1 MMTDKEKNKISKFL
15 SLVLRHKPEE
25 IGLMLDNEGWANIS
39 DLIQQSNQNNVVF
52 TFNELKEVVDTNDK
66 KRFLFSDD
74 FLKIRANQ
82 GHSIKVDLKLTP
94 TTPPNIL
101 YHGTAEK
108 NIASILE
115 KGILKQD
122 RNYVHLSA
130 DIDTATKVGMR
141 YGKPIIIR
149 VSALEM
155 HKSGHLF
162 FLSDNNVWL
171 TDFVANDYLSFNF

>member
-1 MMTDKEKNKISKFL
+1 MVTDKEKNKVSKLL

-25 IGLMLDNEGWANIS
+25 IGLILDDEGWASVNE
-39 DLIQQSNQNNVVF
+39 LIEKINN
-52 TFNELKEVVDTNDK
+52 TGLALAYEDLKEVVETNDK
-66 KRFLFSDD
+66 KRFVFSDD
-74 FLKIRANQ
+74 LSKIRANQ
-82 GHSIKVDLKLTP
+82 GHSINVDLKLEP
-94 TTPPNIL
+94 ATPPAIL

-141 YGKPIIIR
+141 YGKP
-149 VSALEM
+149 VVFEVKALEM
-155 HKSGHLF
+155 HKNGCLF
-162 FLSDNNVWL
+162 YLSNNNVWL
-171 TDFVANDYLSFNF
+171 TDYVDNNFIDQI

>member
-1 MMTDKEKNKISKFL
+1 MMTDKEKNNISKFL

-25 IGLMLDNEGWANIS
+25 IGLILDDEGWASVNE
-39 DLIQQSNQNNVVF
+39 LIEKINNTGLAL
-52 TFNELKEVVDTNDK
+52 TFEDLKEVVETNDK
-66 KRFLFSDD
+66 KRFVFSND
-74 FLKIRANQ
+74 FSMMRANQ
-82 GHSIKVDLKLTP
+82 GHSIDVDLKLEP
-94 TTPPNIL
+94 VTPPTIL

-141 YGKPIIIR
+141 YGKPIIIE
-149 VSALEM
+149 VLALKM
-155 HKSGHLF
+155 HNNGHLF
-162 FLSDNNVWL
+162 YLSDNNVWL
-171 TDFVANDYLSFNF
+171 TDFVDSNFIHQI